1 MDAHMNACLK
11 PQYSSTSSPREA
23 ANEDECDRALA
34 NRWTKAQAREALE
47 SLPPDLIMTA
57 CRGLM
62 AGAWSVDV
70 DGVLH
75 QAYAQPHQA
84 LALIEQAMPAY
95 LTRLTDIEAQARA
108 SHARMRKIQMD
119 LFGV

>member
-11 PQYSSTSSPREA
+11 PQHSSTSSPRGA
-23 ANEDECDRALA
+23 ANEDECDRACE
-34 NRWTKAQAREALE
+34 NRWTKTQARAALD
-47 SLPPDLIMTA
+47 SLPPDLIMNA

-62 AGAWSVDV
+62 SGAWSVDV

-95 LTRLTDIEAQARA
+95 LARLADIEAQARA
-108 SHARMRKIQMD
+108 SHARMRKIQIE